1 MEIEKYELQRMLNDA
16 AEFGAKKALLDLGL
30 SKPFLSFREASNV
43 YGSGRVNRWIKEG
56 LIQKYKDGDTS
67 STIRLDRMQL
77 DILARSS
84 NRNTYLS
91 QKEMKSK

>member
-16 AEFGAKKALLDLGL
+16 AEFGAKKALMDLGL
-30 SKPFLSFREASNV
+30 SKPFLSLNRACKV
-43 YGSGRVNRWIKEG
+43 YGNGRVNRWIKEG
-56 LIQKYKDGDTS
+56 LIQKHKDGNTT

-91 QKEMKSK
+91 NAELKSK